1 MSKMYYPGETCDGIE
16 VGEFG
21 AVEYEGKFYKL
32 TNKVDF
38 TYRILPPPL
47 GERHFEMAAPAV
59 DQDGNRYTVYWI
71 FEEDIAMDP
80 DEYDYNDINSV
91 KADS

>member
-1 MSKMYYPGETCDGIE
+1 MSKMYYPGEACEGIE

-21 AVEYEGKFYKL
+21 AVEYEGKFYRL
-32 TNKVDF
+32 TAGVDF
-38 TYRILPPPL
+38 TYRLLPPPL
-47 GERHFEMAAPAV
+47 GERYFEMAAPAV

-71 FEEDIAMDP
+71 FEEDIAMDL
-80 DEYDYNDINSV
+80 DEYDYDNINSV